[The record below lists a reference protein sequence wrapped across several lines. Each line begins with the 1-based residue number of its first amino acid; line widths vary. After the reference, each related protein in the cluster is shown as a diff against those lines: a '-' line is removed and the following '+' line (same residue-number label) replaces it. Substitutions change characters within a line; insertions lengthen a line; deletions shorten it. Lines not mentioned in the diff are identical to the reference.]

1 MNEAAKG
8 GSAGTVRKLG
18 AAALL
23 LGGSQLLSRLLGVVR
38 EAVLADRIGA
48 GAATDAYQAAFAIPD
63 ILNSFLAVGA
73 ISVAFIPLY
82 RRALAEGGAPA
93 GEHLLRTVL
102 GSLTALVVLS
112 SVLLWL
118 LADPLIALQFPRFDP
133 ATHALTVRL
142 TRIVL
147 PAQIFFVSG
156 GILRAV
162 LMAQGRFFAQALAP
176 LVYNLGI
183 IAGGL
188 LGSRALGVEGFAWGA
203 LVGAAAGPLGA
214 ALLEARG
221 RVALSLRVAPLDAD
235 FRRYL
240 LVVLPLLAG
249 VTLVTVDEWY
259 ARWFAQLAGTGA
271 IAVLFFARRLM
282 QAPVGLVGTAVGTA
296 ALPALSELFSQGRLA
311 ELDRL
316 LLWTLRA
323 TLSLAVIVAAGMA
336 ALATPL
342 VQLVYQRGAFTA
354 EDGAAVSMALV
365 VFCMGI
371 PGWVVQAVAVRA
383 FYARGDTWRPMLL
396 GTGIALLA
404 IPAYLG
410 LAPRAGVPGLA
421 AAGAGAISLNALATL
436 LLARRLHG
444 APSMAAIAGS
454 LLRAL
459 GIALP
464 AALAAH
470 WAAAGLGGPPLAQLA
485 RGSACLAL
493 VAVPLAWWLG
503 DDALRDLLRRLA
515 RRLKRTPQ
523 AGSTRS

>member
-1 MNEAAKG
+1 MSDGAAG
-8 GSAGTVRKLG
+8 RSAGTARKVG
-18 AAALL
+18 AAAVL

-82 RRALAEGGAPA
+82 RRALAEGGTRA
-93 GEHLLRTVL
+93 GQHLLSTVL
-102 GSLTALVVLS
+102 GTLTTLVVLGS
-112 SVLLWL
+112 GLLWL

-162 LMAQGRFFAQALAP
+162 LMAEGRFFAQALAP

-188 LGSRALGVEGFAWGA
+188 LGSRAMGVEGFAWGA

-221 RVALSLRVAPLDAD
+221 RVRLALRVAPLDPD

-249 VTLVTVDEWY
+249 VTLVTLDEWY

-271 IAVLFFARRLM
+271 IAILFFARRLM

-296 ALPALSELFSQGRLA
+296 ALPALSELFSQGRVA

-316 LLWTLRA
+316 LLRTLQA
-323 TLSLAVIVAAGMA
+323 TLALAVIVAAG
-336 ALATPL
+336 LATLAEPL
-342 VQLVYQRGAFTA
+342 VRLVYQRGAFTA
-354 EDGAAVSMALV
+354 ADGAAVAAALV
-365 VFCMGI
+365 VFCAGI

-404 IPAYLG
+404 IPVYMG

-421 AAGAGAISLNALATL
+421 AASAGAISLNALATL
-436 LLARRLHG
+436 LLARRLHA
-444 APSMAAIAGS
+444 APS
-454 LLRAL
+454 LRAL
-459 GIALP
+459 AGTLLRSVAVALP
-464 AALAAH
+464 AALVALGSASSF
-470 WAAAGLGGPPLAQLA
+470 AGDPLAQLA
-485 RGSACLAL
+485 AGSAGFVL
-493 VAVPLAWWLG
+493 VALPLAWWLG
-503 DDALRDLLRRLA
+503 DETLKELLRRA
-515 RRLKRTPQ
+515 TQRGG
-523 AGSTRS
+523 A